1 MFTLLEF
8 SIFFTNYAIFLKL
21 FNPMRFE
28 VNCVK
33 SHRRVISDG
42 LTRMAWKT
50 RMTSVTRVT
59 GMAGETRITSV
70 AKGRLG

>member
-1 MFTLLEF
+1 MYLA
-8 SIFFTNYAIFLKL
+8 FFTNYAIFLKL
-21 FNPMRFE
+21 CDPMQFE

-33 SHRRVISDG
+33 SHHRVISDG

-70 AKGRLG
+70 AKGGLG

>member
-1 MFTLLEF
+1 MCD
-8 SIFFTNYAIFLKL
+8 
-21 FNPMRFE
+21 PMQFE
-28 VNCVK
+28 GNCVK
-33 SHRRVISDG
+33 SHHG

-59 GMAGETRITSV
+59 GIAGETRITSV